1 MLLGVAGGAVGLG
14 VVGTSILTTSA
25 FAGTAGFTNFI
36 KKRTHYTK
44 EHNTHEKNLT
54 QNYDLEQAKIAK
66 WQADLEKKGAK
77 NWRTRYKAK
86 RQLDLYNNSTQK
98 MIKTEEVTA
107 SILGFATSMRPL
119 TEQDKNQLIGF
130 LLSGKSALDA
140 YYETGHNFLASS
152 SKEAVEEDML
162 KLHKALHLGAEKLG
176 IDYEQ
181 IDEQTHK
188 IIDEEGNTSETQ
200 YQDVKK
206 SFLTDYTKANKH
218 FKSQRRRLASK
229 YGVGSAALSA
239 GTAIGMQ
246 YAMGTGIFSTES
258 TLQTINSTS
267 QASGNAN
274 FNLGSHQLTEGNQ
287 IQQTVADQFSGLSD
301 KASVVANYGA
311 GTDATL
317 ARAGSAILSPEAYQS
332 KLDLITEQIKNLALS
347 PDQKAAFIK
356 ELTEQPWTADRAKS
370 FTTDYL
376 QGERCAEGLLQIA
389 KGLADSGNQTLIPDL
404 AYDAG
409 RSIAGTGLHQAGERL
424 FNVGLE
430 ITEQSIQGQAGSGS
444 TWFVPIVNFF
454 NTFKKENELRDEVSQ
469 LENPE
474 HPAQNEQKA
483 DSPSQS
489 SANREE
495 IKEKLRTGRV
505 ISGESTTPIPSVRL
519 ASPDTENSS
528 DAPQNSN
535 TNSTSAK
542 IKATAQELYQKTKEK
557 YQQHAP
563 TVKEKSQQARDK
575 TKEVAKKL

>member
-287 IQQTVADQFSGLSD
+287 IQQTVADQFSRLSD
-301 KASVVANYGA
+301 KANVVANYGA

-317 ARAGSAILSPEAYQS
+317 ARAGSAILSPEAYQA
-332 KLDLITEQIKNLALS
+332 KLDLITEQIKNLTLS

-430 ITEQSIQGQAGSGS
+430 ITEQSIQ
-444 TWFVPIVNFF
+444 
-454 NTFKKENELRDEVSQ
+454 
-469 LENPE
+469 
-474 HPAQNEQKA
+474 
-483 DSPSQS
+483 
-489 SANREE
+489 
-495 IKEKLRTGRV
+495 
-505 ISGESTTPIPSVRL
+505 
-519 ASPDTENSS
+519 
-528 DAPQNSN
+528 
-535 TNSTSAK
+535 
-542 IKATAQELYQKTKEK
+542 
-557 YQQHAP
+557 
-563 TVKEKSQQARDK
+563 
-575 TKEVAKKL
+575 